1 MKQRPR
7 IWLALASVVTLVL
20 AGFLAAPAQAV
31 PAAPT
36 ISSPTISSLTTTWTV
51 TVAGT
56 YTAKAYTTE
65 AGSTVAGTCSAES
78 TSSNFCVISALA
90 NATQYWVSVTG
101 PGAEGESTRTLGTT
115 LTLSPPTG
123 LALSAATATSLSASW
138 DAVTDA
144 TSYTA
149 TAYDAA
155 SGGTA
160 VSTCTATHPTVTCVI
175 SSLSNVTTY
184 YVAVNVTKSGTT
196 SADSA
201 RVSGTTIAAA
211 PTAPTSVTITGAD
224 AALRVSWATPS
235 SDGGAAITGYTA
247 QAWTASSGGSVAESC
262 TTAAST
268 TTCTISPLTNG
279 TTYYVSVFATN
290 SVGPGTSSDRIART
304 PGSLPGAPRSVTTS
318 RGDGNVTVTWSAP
331 LSEGSSPITSY
342 TARVSTAASSSAE
355 VVGSCTTDGLSCT
368 VSGLTNGTIYYVSVT
383 ATSAVGEGGPS
394 SFATIAALN
403 APTAPR
409 SVTARAGSGYA
420 TVTWSAP
427 SSSGGSA
434 ITQYVVRAYHVAEGG
449 DPIAICEPKVV
460 TTLRCDIGPLD
471 NGGNYFIDV
480 TARNSLLTGP
490 ASTPR
495 VSVITAALA
504 TEPRN
509 VTAVQE
515 GEALR
520 VRWQT
525 PTTDGGRPITRYTA
539 TAYASPSSTQ
549 SLGNCTATGDSCLI
563 KGLEGYVYVDVTATT
578 GAGTGPA
585 SQPRVRVFMTGSPD
599 APRAVSVNQRG
610 RTLVVSWLRPLDD
623 EGIPVAIY
631 TATVRDASG
640 SNPKTC
646 TLYTPQVPKD
656 TDPWAH
662 RFSCSVTGLK
672 VGASYNVTV
681 SAANSVSVI
690 STAPVTA
697 RLRASAPS
705 EPRDVSFLPGD
716 DVIGV
721 GALLPSSFGGAK
733 TVTMRFRAW
742 TKETGGKVAATCTTR
757 LGEDDSIGLCRL
769 TRLKNFEPY
778 WIDAVAENAKGVS
791 KPLARIKVE
800 PSPQAPTAP
809 RDFRLEQRGTDFIA
823 AWVEPIFDGGFAVR
837 RYIVRV
843 TNKENDG
850 ELVKT
855 CTAKAPELTCDL
867 TGFEA
872 GQHLWFTVVAENTV
886 GESQPSQQLDRTS

>member
-1 MKQRPR
+1 MS
-7 IWLALASVVTLVL
+7 WS
-20 AGFLAAPAQAV
+20 AP
-31 PAAPT
+31 
-36 ISSPTISSLTTTWTV
+36 
-51 TVAGT
+51 
-56 YTAKAYTTE
+56 
-65 AGSTVAGTCSAES
+65 
-78 TSSNFCVISALA
+78 SSN
-90 NATQYWVSVTG
+90 
-101 PGAEGESTRTLGTT
+101 
-115 LTLSPPTG
+115 
-123 LALSAATATSLSASW
+123 
-138 DAVTDA
+138 
-144 TSYTA
+144 
-149 TAYDAA
+149 
-155 SGGTA
+155 GG
-160 VSTCTATHPTVTCVI
+160 S
-175 SSLSNVTTY
+175 
-184 YVAVNVTKSGTT
+184 
-196 SADSA
+196 
-201 RVSGTTIAAA
+201 
-211 PTAPTSVTITGAD
+211 
-224 AALRVSWATPS
+224 
-235 SDGGAAITGYTA
+235 AITGYTA
-247 QAWTASSGGSVAESC
+247 QAWTAASGGSVAESC

-279 TTYYVSVFATN
+279 TTYYVAVFATN
-290 SVGPGTSSDRIART
+290 GVGDGAASDRLART
-304 PGSLPGAPRSVTTS
+304 PGSLPGAPRSLTTS

-331 LSEGSSPITSY
+331 LSEGSSSITSY
-342 TARVSTAASSSAE
+342 TARVRTAASSSAE
-355 VVGSCTTDGLSCT
+355 VVGSCTTAGLSCT

-394 SFATIAALN
+394 SFSTIAALN

-449 DPIAICEPKVV
+449 DPIATCEPKVV

-515 GEALR
+515 GEGLR
-520 VRWQT
+520 VRWQI
-525 PTTDGGRPITRYTA
+525 PAADGGRPITRYTA

-549 SLGNCTATGDSCLI
+549 SLGTCTASGDSCLI

-610 RTLVVSWLRPLDD
+610 RTLVISWLRPLDD

-631 TATVRDASG
+631 TATVQDAAG
-640 SNPKTC
+640 SEPKAC
-646 TLYTPQVPKD
+646 TLYSPQVPKD

-662 RFSCSVTGLK
+662 RFTCSVAGLK
-672 VGASYNVTV
+672 SGATYNVTV
-681 SAANSVSVI
+681 SAANAVSVI
-690 STAPVTA
+690 STTPVTV
-697 RLRASAPS
+697 RMRAGAPS
-705 EPRDVSFLPGD
+705 APRDVSFLPGD

-742 TKETGGKVAATCTTR
+742 TKEKGGKVAATCTTR
-757 LGEDDSIGLCRL
+757 LAADDSIGMCRL
-769 TRLKNFEPY
+769 GTLKNYEPY
-778 WIDAVAENAKGVS
+778 WIDAIAQNGTGAS
-791 KPLARIKVE
+791 KPLARVKVE

-809 RDFRLEQRGTDFIA
+809 RDFRLVQKGTDFNA
-823 AWVEPIFDGGFAVR
+823 SWVAPIFDGGFEIR

-843 TNKENDG
+843 TNKEKDG
-850 ELVKT
+850 DLVKT
-855 CTAKAPELTCDL
+855 CVAKAPELTCDL
-867 TGFEA
+867 TGFES